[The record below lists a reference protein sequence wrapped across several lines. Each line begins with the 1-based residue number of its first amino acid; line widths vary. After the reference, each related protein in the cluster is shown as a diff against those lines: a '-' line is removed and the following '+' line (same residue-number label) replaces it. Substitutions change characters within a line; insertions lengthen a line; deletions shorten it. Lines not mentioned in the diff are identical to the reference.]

1 VIDVEMEGLQ
11 ELLAAFGAAG
21 GEVTGL
27 VANALKEEADEAF
40 LLTQQVVPVRDGV
53 LKSSGLVET
62 AVIRGTSVETSIR
75 YGGGG
80 ADYAIYV
87 HEIPPNSGG
96 RWGTGNKHA
105 PPTRYK
111 YLEYPVKLYSR
122 GMGER
127 MKVRV
132 VDMIFRR
139 FSIG

>member
-1 VIDVEMEGLQ
+1 MINVKVDGLQ
-11 ELLAAFGAAG
+11 ELLTALTTSGFD
-21 GEVTGL
+21 VTGI

-40 LLTQQVVPVRDGV
+40 LLTQAVVPVRDGI
-53 LKSSGLVET
+53 LKGSGLVEMP
-62 AVIRGTSVETSIR
+62 VVRGTSVETSIR
-75 YGGGG
+75 YGGGA

-87 HEIPPNSGG
+87 HEIPPSSGG

-122 GMGER
+122 TMGER

-132 VDMIFRR
+132 LDMLLRR
-139 FSIG
+139 FSF

>member
-1 VIDVEMEGLQ
+1 MINVKVDGLQ
-11 ELLAAFGAAG
+11 ELLTALTTSGFD
-21 GEVTGL
+21 VTGI

-40 LLTQQVVPVRDGV
+40 LLTQAVVPVRDGI
-53 LKSSGLVET
+53 LKGSGLVEMP
-62 AVIRGTSVETSIR
+62 VVRGTSVETSIR
-75 YGGGG
+75 YGGGA

-87 HEIPPNSGG
+87 HEIPPSSGG

-132 VDMIFRR
+132 LDMLLRR
-139 FSIG
+139 FSF

>member
-1 VIDVEMEGLQ
+1 VINVKVDGLQ
-11 ELLAAFGAAG
+11 ELLTALTSSGF
-21 GEVTGL
+21 EVTGM

-40 LLTQQVVPVRDGV
+40 LLTQEVVPVRDGI
-53 LKSSGLVET
+53 LKGSGLVEI
-62 AVIRGTSVETSIR
+62 AVVRGTSVETSIR
-75 YGGGG
+75 YGGGA

-87 HEIPPNSGG
+87 HEIPPSSGG

-132 VDMIFRR
+132 LDMLLRR
-139 FSIG
+139 FSI